1 MKKLTDYGMEVAP
14 LGAAEF
20 EAFSRS
26 EATRFAVIARDTGFK
41 LDQ

>member
-1 MKKLTDYGMEVAP
+1 MTKLTDYGMEVAP

-20 EAFSRS
+20 EAFARS
-26 EATRFAVIARDTGFK
+26 EAARFAVIARDTGFK